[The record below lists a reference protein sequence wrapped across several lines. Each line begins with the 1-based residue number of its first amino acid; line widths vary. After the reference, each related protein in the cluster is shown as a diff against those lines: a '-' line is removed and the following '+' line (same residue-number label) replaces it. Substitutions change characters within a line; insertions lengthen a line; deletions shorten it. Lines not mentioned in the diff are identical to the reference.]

1 MKKVLSHSYQYL
13 RWYVLLLLLLLS
25 AVLWSVVLRENRHGF
40 LTFAVLNIGQGD
52 SLFIESPTGTQV
64 LVDGGPDKNLMKE
77 ISAVMPWYDRHID
90 MLVVTNPDKDHY
102 EGFIPLMD
110 KYSVDVVLEPGTTN
124 KYVAYGVLEKEIAD
138 PSTRAKLDTGQGK
151 KIPKVLARRGQ
162 IVDLGGGAYLQILFP
177 DRDVSGLSSNDGS
190 IVMKLVYGDTSVMLQ
205 GDSTAAIEHYLV
217 GLDPSTSFDKTQDK
231 SLRVSGLKSTI
242 LKVGHHGSRTS
253 TTEEYVTEVSPRW
266 VVISS
271 GANNSYGHPHKE
283 TLDTLSK
290 LGVPAYDTCNNGR
303 IIFQSD
309 GKNFVL
315 KNKNPKPAEVG
326 CKN

>member
-1 MKKVLSHSYQYL
+1 MRKTFSHVYDYL
-13 RWYVLLLLLLLS
+13 RWYVLMALAIFS
-25 AVLWSVVLRENRHGF
+25 IILWSVVFHENQHGL

-77 ISAVMPWYDRHID
+77 ISKVVPWYDRHID

-102 EGFIPLMD
+102 EGFIPLLN
-110 KYSVDVVLEPGTTN
+110 KYSVDVVLEPGTNNT
-124 KYVAYGVLEKEIAD
+124 YVEYSVLEKEIFD
-138 PSTRAKLDTGQGK
+138 K

-177 DRDVSGLSSNDGS
+177 DRDVSDLSSNDGS

-205 GDSTAAIEHYLV
+205 GDSTAKIEHYLV
-217 GLDPSTSFDKTQDK
+217 GLGDID
-231 SLRVSGLKSTI
+231 LKSTI
-242 LKVGHHGSRTS
+242 LKAGHHGSRTS
-253 TTEEYVTEVSPRW
+253 TTEKYVSAVSPLW
-266 VVISS
+266 TVISS

-283 TLDTLSK
+283 TLDTLTK
-290 LGVPAYDTCNNGR
+290 LNIPTHDTCNNGDLV
-303 IIFQSD
+303 FQSD

-315 KNKNPKPAEVG
+315 NKIQPLKASSGGHTTTAQSSTGYPMTKNPKPAVVG
-326 CKN
+326 CKI